1 MQNSKDMKKIKQ
13 VILVFAALLL
23 IGGCDKDFVEINT
36 DPFAI
41 NEIDPGLL
49 FAGAQRTYLGGW
61 ESEHT
66 IVQHFVNPFNDGATL
81 AFNFNENVDNFQNG
95 CWGEYQGS
103 IRTFV
108 HILHLLEGTTDRV
121 NLQSMVRIW
130 KAQTMMVMVDTYS
143 NVPYFEIGM
152 AAILGEE
159 YFYPSY
165 DDGEAIYNDLY
176 KEITEALAAFNPAG
190 DFVSADLFYG
200 TNAYYSTSD
209 AATQVAQWKK
219 LGNSLL
225 LRLGMRYSK
234 SDPTKAAS
242 IVSEAFSGGVMTSNA
257 DNAFVVYDGTLYTN
271 GANGGLVNNQPK
283 FYYAAEP
290 FVDHLKATSDPR
302 CKYIMAMFD
311 DPGDPLGTLVPD
323 VDLADQFGVPV
334 GVIRQDLVNA
344 PYRGEKGQGY
354 DYSQMN
360 VNVVASQRAPTFWI
374 TYAQTSLLLA
384 EAAHRTWI
392 TGGEAAA
399 QQYYEDAIRA
409 DMDIMS
415 LYLSET
421 GSGYAPISVA
431 EQDAYIT
438 QPSVAYSPANAND
451 LINTQYWIVCIRDGS
466 EAWANFRR
474 SGFPALNRND
484 YDDQLLENGGDGYV
498 HRFTYPDYELS
509 DNKEN
514 YQAAVSLLNGGIDD
528 LISRAFWDTP

>member
-1 MQNSKDMKKIKQ
+1 MKKIKQ
-13 VILVFAALLL
+13 VILLFAALLL

-81 AFNFNENVDNFQNG
+81 AFNFNYNVDNFQNG
-95 CWGEYQGS
+95 CWGAYSGS
-103 IRTFV
+103 IKTFA
-108 HILHLLEGTTDRV
+108 HILHLLEGTTDQV

-130 KAQTMMVMVDTYS
+130 KAQALMLMVDTYS
-143 NVPYFEIGM
+143 DVPYFNIGL

-159 YFYPSY
+159 YFYPEY
-165 DDGEAIYNDLY
+165 DDDEAIYEDLY
-176 KEITEALAAFNPAG
+176 DEITEALADLDPAG

-200 TNAYYSTSD
+200 THAYYTTSD
-209 AATQVAQWKK
+209 AAAQVAKWKK

-234 SDPTKAAS
+234 LNPTKAAS
-242 IVSEAFSGGVMTSNA
+242 IASEAFSGGVMTSNA

-302 CKYIMAMFD
+302 SKYIMAMFD
-311 DPGDPLGTLVPD
+311 DPGDPLGTLVPG
-323 VDLADQFGVPV
+323 VDLANQYGVPV
-334 GVIRQDLVNA
+334 GVIRQDLVNL

-360 VNVVASQRAPTFWI
+360 VNIVASQRAPTFWV

-384 EAAHRTWI
+384 EAAFRGWI
-392 TGGEAAA
+392 SGSA
-399 QQYYEDAIRA
+399 QQYYEDAIKA

-421 GSGYAPISVA
+421 GSSYSPVSAA
-431 EQDAYIT
+431 EQDAYLA
-438 QPSVAYSPANAND
+438 QAGVAYNGADALN
-451 LINTQYWIVCIRDGS
+451 LINTQYWIVCIRNGA

-514 YQAAVSLLNGGIDD
+514 YQAAVAGLNGGIDD
-528 LISRAFWDTP
+528 LVTRVFWDIP

>member
-1 MQNSKDMKKIKQ
+1 
-13 VILVFAALLL
+13 VY
-23 IGGCDKDFVEINT
+23 
-36 DPFAI
+36 
-41 NEIDPGLL
+41 NEIKG
-49 FAGAQRTYLGGW
+49 
-61 ESEHT
+61 
-66 IVQHFVNPFNDGATL
+66 
-81 AFNFNENVDNFQNG
+81 
-95 CWGEYQGS
+95 
-103 IRTFV
+103 
-108 HILHLLEGTTDRV
+108 
-121 NLQSMVRIW
+121 
-130 KAQTMMVMVDTYS
+130 
-143 NVPYFEIGM
+143 
-152 AAILGEE
+152 
-159 YFYPSY
+159 
-165 DDGEAIYNDLY
+165 
-176 KEITEALAAFNPAG
+176 ALANLNPSG
-190 DFVSADLFYG
+190 DYVSADLFYG
-200 TNAYYSTSD
+200 ANAYYSTST
-209 AATQVAQWKK
+209 ATEQVAQWKK

-234 SDPTKAAS
+234 LNAAKAES
-242 IVSEAFSGGVMTSNA
+242 IAAEAFSGGVMTSNA

-271 GANGGLVNNQPK
+271 DANGGLVNNQPK

-311 DPGDPLGTLVPD
+311 DPGDPLGTLVPG

-334 GVIRQDLVNA
+334 GVVRTSLVNNP

-360 VNVVASQRAPTFWI
+360 VNIVASQLAPTFWV

-384 EAAHRTWI
+384 EAASRGWI
-392 TGGEAAA
+392 SGSA

-421 GSGYAPISVA
+421 GSSYPPVSVA
-431 EQDAYIT
+431 EQDAYIA
-438 QPSVAYSPANAND
+438 QPGVAYSAADALD
-451 LINTQYWIVCIRDGS
+451 LINTQYWIVCIRNGG

-474 SGFPALNRND
+474 SGFPDLHRND

-514 YQAAVSLLNGGIDD
+514 YQAAVTALVGGLDD
-528 LISRAFWDTP
+528 LVNRVFWDIP